1 ELLGEPIE
9 GRIETRQGNLTD
21 FQPGEVYDYLWSN
34 ESIEHIAP
42 LDAFLKQI
50 PSWLRPGGLAVICN
64 DNALNIVRHAVVAR
78 GRKSWRAPMWRVRDP
93 GTGKAALYAIENI
106 QSPTSIRRRLLD
118 AGFRRVELEFYNVVP
133 SVAVRNRW
141 SRALAD

>member
-1 ELLGEPIE
+1 
-9 GRIETRQGNLTD
+9 
-21 FQPGEVYDYLWSN
+21 
-34 ESIEHIAP
+34 
-42 LDAFLKQI
+42 
-50 PSWLRPGGLAVICN
+50 
-64 DNALNIVRHAVVAR
+64 
-78 GRKSWRAPMWRVRDP
+78 MWRVRDP

-141 SRALAD
+141 SRALADGFERLASVPLLRYVAAGDYIAVGTR